1 MSFNQHFCKKNIE
14 AAIRT
19 AFVNPNVKIYINGE
33 RSKKR
38 YNVVY
43 SPQFNEI
50 LLEVGERI
58 MSWAYTTEITKTQKS
73 KKVFVGSVTDVFY
86 DVING
91 KIKTA
96 A

>member
-1 MSFNQHFCKKNIE
+1 MNQHFSKKNIE

-38 YNVVY
+38 YNVFY

-73 KKVFVGSVTDVFY
+73 KKVFVSSVTDVFN

>member
-1 MSFNQHFCKKNIE
+1 MNQHFNKRTIE
-14 AAIRT
+14 AAVRV
-19 AFVNPNVKIYINGE
+19 AFTNPNEKIFINGE